1 MKKSSYYVI
10 KLNCR
15 SRMKSLQS
23 IFSSQ
28 TASIDILIAQNVTP
42 KRKYIYV
49 YYLLRCTYEITDEY
63 YHASL
68 TLHPLKYLKKLE
80 H

>member
-1 MKKSSYYVI
+1 
-10 KLNCR
+10 
-15 SRMKSLQS
+15 MKSPQS

-28 TASIDILIAQNVTP
+28 TASIDIAQNVTP

-68 TLHPLKYLKKLE
+68 TLHNLKYLKKLE